1 MGVVVIA
8 RWHGLVLTLRPMMGR
23 RRAAHVRTSCATPD
37 LEHADLLLQFLDIK
51 DGLLEDLQLKLLL
64 LTLLVLARLFRGP
77 RTAKLVIFVVVVVI
91 VYAVIA
97 AGGD

>member
-1 MGVVVIA
+1 
-8 RWHGLVLTLRPMMGR
+8 MMCR
-23 RRAAHVRTSCATPD
+23 RRAAHVRTSCATPG

-64 LTLLVLARLFRGP
+64 LTLLVLPWLFRGA
-77 RTAKLVIFVVVVVI
+77 RTAKLVIFVVVVI
-91 VYAVIA
+91 VCAVIA